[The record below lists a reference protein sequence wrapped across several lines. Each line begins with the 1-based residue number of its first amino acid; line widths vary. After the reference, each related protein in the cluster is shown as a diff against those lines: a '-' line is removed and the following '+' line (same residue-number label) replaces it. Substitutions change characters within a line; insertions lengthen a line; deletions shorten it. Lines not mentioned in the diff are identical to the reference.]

1 MSNKA
6 AVLFRVVA
14 VAEAFSWAGLLI
26 GMFFKYVVELGEGG
40 VPVLGMV
47 HGVLFV
53 LYVVV
58 TLAVSRALGWRPG
71 TLVAALLAAVPPMFT
86 WAFERWALRRGKL
99 DGPQRLR
106 NGGTG
111 LIVATDTGREYAN
124 TVGA

>member
-47 HGVLFV
+47 HGVLFM
-53 LYVVV
+53 LYVTV
-58 TLAVSRALGWRPG
+58 TLAVARQLGWRPA
-71 TLVAALLAAVPPMFT
+71 TLVAALLAAVPPLFT
-86 WAFERWALRRGKL
+86 WLFERWALRRGKL

-106 NGGTG
+106 YGGTG
-111 LIVATDTGREYAN
+111 LIVAKGNGREYAN